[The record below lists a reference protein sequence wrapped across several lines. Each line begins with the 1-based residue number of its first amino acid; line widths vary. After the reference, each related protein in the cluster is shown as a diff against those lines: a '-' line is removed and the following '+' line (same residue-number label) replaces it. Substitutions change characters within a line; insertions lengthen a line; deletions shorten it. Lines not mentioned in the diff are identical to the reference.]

1 MSFAI
6 ALLQRNDAYQ
16 IKIKLTRWTQTLD
29 YISLTMLLSLGVLPG
44 REIKLRYRQLFRNKL
59 IRIMFLFL

>member
-16 IKIKLTRWTQTLD
+16 IKIKLTKWTQTLGS
-29 YISLTMLLSLGVLPG
+29 ISLTMLLSLGVLPG
-44 REIKLRYRQLFRNKL
+44 REIKLRYRQLFLYL
-59 IRIMFLFL
+59 ILEIN

>member
-16 IKIKLTRWTQTLD
+16 IKIKLTKWTQTLG

-44 REIKLRYRQLFRNKL
+44 REIKLRYRQLFLYL
-59 IRIMFLFL
+59 ILEIN